1 MKRILKSIAR
11 ALWKGS
17 HPFRRPFSR
26 KLHTVISNHR
36 SAALV
41 EIEQQVVHNSQ
52 TVLERLG
59 GIEARTMRLE
69 TIFQE
74 RLDTILQER
83 RLSVVEE
90 LSLMLDGMVREL
102 TRLQSQVEVLHYM
115 IDEQSTEV
123 KLMRYGIVDETDPCV
138 PFAAR
143 DGERSPAE
151 DRRITEAG
159 CASGESSAA

>member
-1 MKRILKSIAR
+1 MKRILKSVAR

-36 SAALV
+36 NAALV
-41 EIEQQVVHNSQ
+41 EIEQRVVRNSQ
-52 TVLERLG
+52 TILERLG
-59 GIEARTMRLE
+59 GIEARTVRLE
-69 TIFQE
+69 TI
-74 RLDTILQER
+74 LQE

-90 LSLMLDGMVREL
+90 LSLVLDGMVREL

-115 IDEQSTEV
+115 IDEQSTEA
-123 KLMRYGIVDETDPCV
+123 KLMRYGIVDEAGHCV

-143 DGERSPAE
+143 DGEHPQVE
-151 DRRITEAG
+151 GRRITEAG
-159 CASGESSAA
+159 WASGESSVA